1 MFQLNYQSHKSI
13 YEQIV
18 DNIKEQIMTGVLKE
32 NTPLPTVRE
41 LSQLLTIN
49 PHTVQKAFQTLDQ
62 EGYIYTIKNKGIFV
76 SSIKHVKRDEEKAK
90 AIINTIVESY
100 KELIYMGMSQ
110 EEIHNKILE
119 KMKGD
124 LMIKVKDLYKVIDDE
139 VVLDHLNMQVEEGS
153 IYGLIGPNGAGKTT
167 LIRHLVGVLK
177 QDSGKIFIES
187 QPIYENIELK
197 RKIGY
202 ISDAMY
208 FIETNLIRNA
218 NVYKELYP
226 SWNQDRFEELY
237 KTFKLSPTKKIQTF
251 SKGMRKQA
259 SFCLIMSTMPDYLIL
274 DEPIDGLDPIARKL
288 VWKYIIDDVAQR
300 NLTVLISSHNLKEL
314 EGIVDHVGILYKG
327 KIMREFDL
335 EYIQTHIHKIQV
347 SFGDKEV
354 NLDPLNIVY
363 QEERGSVKI
372 LIIEDSLLNIRKV
385 IGEQSPLIFDILP
398 LSLEELFMYE
408 VGGEDD
414 DIQKLIF

>member
-1 MFQLNYQSHKSI
+1 
-13 YEQIV
+13 
-18 DNIKEQIMTGVLKE
+18 
-32 NTPLPTVRE
+32 
-41 LSQLLTIN
+41 
-49 PHTVQKAFQTLDQ
+49 
-62 EGYIYTIKNKGIFV
+62 
-76 SSIKHVKRDEEKAK
+76 
-90 AIINTIVESY
+90 
-100 KELIYMGMSQ
+100 
-110 EEIHNKILE
+110 
-119 KMKGD
+119 
-124 LMIKVKDLYKVIDDE
+124 MIKVKDLYKVIDGE
-139 VVLDHLNMQVEEGS
+139 VVLDHLNMHVEEGS

-187 QPIYENIELK
+187 QPVYENIELK

-208 FIETNLIRNA
+208 FIETNLERNA
-218 NVYKELYP
+218 KVYKDLYP
-226 SWNQDRFEELY
+226 SWNQDRFKELY
-237 KTFKLSPTKKIQTF
+237 KTFKLNPTKKIQTF

-259 SFCLIMSTMPDYLIL
+259 SFCLIMSTMPEYLIL
-274 DEPIDGLDPIARKL
+274 DEPIDGLDPVARKL

-327 KIMREFDL
+327 KIMKEFDL

-347 SFGDKEV
+347 SFGDEEV
-354 NLDPLNIVY
+354 NLDALNIAY

-372 LIIEDSLLNIRKV
+372 LIIEDSLSHIRKV
-385 IGEQSPLIFDILP
+385 IGEKAPLIFDILP

-408 VGGEDD
+408 VGGDDD

>member
-1 MFQLNYQSHKSI
+1 
-13 YEQIV
+13 
-18 DNIKEQIMTGVLKE
+18 
-32 NTPLPTVRE
+32 
-41 LSQLLTIN
+41 
-49 PHTVQKAFQTLDQ
+49 
-62 EGYIYTIKNKGIFV
+62 
-76 SSIKHVKRDEEKAK
+76 
-90 AIINTIVESY
+90 
-100 KELIYMGMSQ
+100 
-110 EEIHNKILE
+110 
-119 KMKGD
+119 
-124 LMIKVKDLYKVIDDE
+124 MIKVKDLYKVIDGE
-139 VVLDHLNMQVEEGS
+139 VVLDHLNMHVEEGS

-187 QPIYENIELK
+187 QPVYENIELK

-208 FIETNLIRNA
+208 FIETNLERNA
-218 NVYKELYP
+218 KVYKDLYP
-226 SWNQDRFEELY
+226 SWNQDRFKELY
-237 KTFKLSPTKKIQTF
+237 KTFKLNPTKKIQTF

-259 SFCLIMSTMPDYLIL
+259 SFCLIMSTMPHYLIL
-274 DEPIDGLDPIARKL
+274 DEPIDGLDPVARKL

-327 KIMREFDL
+327 KIMKEFDL

-347 SFGDKEV
+347 SFGDEEV
-354 NLDPLNIVY
+354 NLDALNIAY

-372 LIIEDSLLNIRKV
+372 LIIEDSLSHIRKV
-385 IGEQSPLIFDILP
+385 IGEKAPLIFDILP

>member
-1 MFQLNYQSHKSI
+1 
-13 YEQIV
+13 
-18 DNIKEQIMTGVLKE
+18 
-32 NTPLPTVRE
+32 
-41 LSQLLTIN
+41 
-49 PHTVQKAFQTLDQ
+49 
-62 EGYIYTIKNKGIFV
+62 
-76 SSIKHVKRDEEKAK
+76 
-90 AIINTIVESY
+90 
-100 KELIYMGMSQ
+100 
-110 EEIHNKILE
+110 
-119 KMKGD
+119 
-124 LMIKVKDLYKVIDDE
+124 MIKVKDLYKVIDGE
-139 VVLDHLNMQVEEGS
+139 VVLDHLNMHVEEGS

-177 QDSGKIFIES
+177 QDSGKISIES
-187 QPIYENIELK
+187 QPVYENIELK

-208 FIETNLIRNA
+208 FIETNLERNA
-218 NVYKELYP
+218 KVYKDLYP
-226 SWNQDRFEELY
+226 SWNQDRFKELY
-237 KTFKLSPTKKIQTF
+237 KTFKLNPTKKIQAF

-259 SFCLIMSTMPDYLIL
+259 SFCLIMSTMPEYLIL
-274 DEPIDGLDPIARKL
+274 DEPIDGLDPVARKL

-327 KIMREFDL
+327 KIMKEFDL

-354 NLDPLNIVY
+354 NLDALNIAY

-372 LIIEDSLLNIRKV
+372 LIIEDSLSHIRKV
-385 IGEQSPLIFDILP
+385 IGEKAPLIFDILP

>member
-1 MFQLNYQSHKSI
+1 
-13 YEQIV
+13 
-18 DNIKEQIMTGVLKE
+18 
-32 NTPLPTVRE
+32 
-41 LSQLLTIN
+41 
-49 PHTVQKAFQTLDQ
+49 
-62 EGYIYTIKNKGIFV
+62 
-76 SSIKHVKRDEEKAK
+76 
-90 AIINTIVESY
+90 
-100 KELIYMGMSQ
+100 
-110 EEIHNKILE
+110 
-119 KMKGD
+119 
-124 LMIKVKDLYKVIDDE
+124 MIKVKDLYKVIDDE

-187 QPIYENIELK
+187 QPVYENIELK

-226 SWNQDRFEELY
+226 SWNQERFEELY
-237 KTFKLSPTKKIQTF
+237 KTFKLNPTKKIQTF

-354 NLDPLNIVY
+354 DLDPLNIVY

-372 LIIEDSLLNIRKV
+372 LIIEDSLSTIRNV

>member
-1 MFQLNYQSHKSI
+1 
-13 YEQIV
+13 
-18 DNIKEQIMTGVLKE
+18 
-32 NTPLPTVRE
+32 
-41 LSQLLTIN
+41 
-49 PHTVQKAFQTLDQ
+49 
-62 EGYIYTIKNKGIFV
+62 
-76 SSIKHVKRDEEKAK
+76 
-90 AIINTIVESY
+90 
-100 KELIYMGMSQ
+100 
-110 EEIHNKILE
+110 
-119 KMKGD
+119 
-124 LMIKVKDLYKVIDDE
+124 MIKVKDLYKVIDGE
-139 VVLDHLNMQVEEGS
+139 VVLDHLNMHVEEGS

-187 QPIYENIELK
+187 QPVYENIELK

-208 FIETNLIRNA
+208 FIETNLERNA
-218 NVYKELYP
+218 KVYKDLYP

-237 KTFKLSPTKKIQTF
+237 KTFKLNPTKKIQTF

-259 SFCLIMSTMPDYLIL
+259 LFCLIMSTMPEYLIL
-274 DEPIDGLDPIARKL
+274 DEPIDGLDPVARKL

-327 KIMREFDL
+327 KIMKEFDL

-347 SFGDKEV
+347 SFGDEEV
-354 NLDPLNIVY
+354 NLDALNIAY

-372 LIIEDSLLNIRKV
+372 LIIEDSLSHIRKV
-385 IGEQSPLIFDILP
+385 IGEKAPLIFDILP

>member
-1 MFQLNYQSHKSI
+1 
-13 YEQIV
+13 
-18 DNIKEQIMTGVLKE
+18 
-32 NTPLPTVRE
+32 
-41 LSQLLTIN
+41 
-49 PHTVQKAFQTLDQ
+49 
-62 EGYIYTIKNKGIFV
+62 
-76 SSIKHVKRDEEKAK
+76 
-90 AIINTIVESY
+90 
-100 KELIYMGMSQ
+100 
-110 EEIHNKILE
+110 
-119 KMKGD
+119 
-124 LMIKVKDLYKVIDDE
+124 MIKVKDLYKVIDGE
-139 VVLDHLNMQVEEGS
+139 VVPDHLNMHVEEGS

-187 QPIYENIELK
+187 QPVYENIELK

-208 FIETNLIRNA
+208 FIETNLERNA
-218 NVYKELYP
+218 KVYKDLYP
-226 SWNQDRFEELY
+226 SWNQDRFKELY
-237 KTFKLSPTKKIQTF
+237 KTFKLNPTKKIQTF

-259 SFCLIMSTMPDYLIL
+259 SFCLIMSTMPEYLIL
-274 DEPIDGLDPIARKL
+274 DEPIDGLDPVARKL

-327 KIMREFDL
+327 KIMKEFDL

-347 SFGDKEV
+347 SFGDEEV
-354 NLDPLNIVY
+354 NLDALNIAY

-372 LIIEDSLLNIRKV
+372 LIIEDSLSHIRKV
-385 IGEQSPLIFDILP
+385 IGEKAPLIFDILP

>member
-1 MFQLNYQSHKSI
+1 
-13 YEQIV
+13 
-18 DNIKEQIMTGVLKE
+18 
-32 NTPLPTVRE
+32 
-41 LSQLLTIN
+41 
-49 PHTVQKAFQTLDQ
+49 
-62 EGYIYTIKNKGIFV
+62 
-76 SSIKHVKRDEEKAK
+76 
-90 AIINTIVESY
+90 
-100 KELIYMGMSQ
+100 
-110 EEIHNKILE
+110 
-119 KMKGD
+119 
-124 LMIKVKDLYKVIDDE
+124 MIKVKDLYKVIDGE
-139 VVLDHLNMQVEEGS
+139 VVLDHLNMHVEAGS

-187 QPIYENIELK
+187 QPVYENIELK

-208 FIETNLIRNA
+208 FIETNLERNA
-218 NVYKELYP
+218 KVYKDLYP
-226 SWNQDRFEELY
+226 SWNQDRFKELY
-237 KTFKLSPTKKIQTF
+237 KTFKLNPTKKIQAF

-259 SFCLIMSTMPDYLIL
+259 SFCLIMSTMPEYLIL
-274 DEPIDGLDPIARKL
+274 DEPIDGLDPVARKL

-327 KIMREFDL
+327 KIMKEFDL

-347 SFGDKEV
+347 SFGDEEV
-354 NLDPLNIVY
+354 NLDALNIAY

-372 LIIEDSLLNIRKV
+372 LIIEDSLSHIRKV
-385 IGEQSPLIFDILP
+385 IGEKAPLIFDILP

>member
-1 MFQLNYQSHKSI
+1 
-13 YEQIV
+13 
-18 DNIKEQIMTGVLKE
+18 
-32 NTPLPTVRE
+32 
-41 LSQLLTIN
+41 
-49 PHTVQKAFQTLDQ
+49 
-62 EGYIYTIKNKGIFV
+62 
-76 SSIKHVKRDEEKAK
+76 
-90 AIINTIVESY
+90 
-100 KELIYMGMSQ
+100 
-110 EEIHNKILE
+110 
-119 KMKGD
+119 
-124 LMIKVKDLYKVIDDE
+124 MIKVKDLYKVIDDE
-139 VVLDHLNMQVEEGS
+139 VVLDHLNMHVEEGS

-226 SWNQDRFEELY
+226 SWNQERFEEIY
-237 KTFKLSPTKKIQTF
+237 KTFKLNPTKKIQTF

-372 LIIEDSLLNIRKV
+372 LIIEDSLLNIRNV

>member
-1 MFQLNYQSHKSI
+1 
-13 YEQIV
+13 
-18 DNIKEQIMTGVLKE
+18 
-32 NTPLPTVRE
+32 
-41 LSQLLTIN
+41 
-49 PHTVQKAFQTLDQ
+49 
-62 EGYIYTIKNKGIFV
+62 
-76 SSIKHVKRDEEKAK
+76 
-90 AIINTIVESY
+90 
-100 KELIYMGMSQ
+100 
-110 EEIHNKILE
+110 
-119 KMKGD
+119 
-124 LMIKVKDLYKVIDDE
+124 MIKVKDLYKVIDGE
-139 VVLDHLNMQVEEGS
+139 VVLDHLNMHVEEGS

-187 QPIYENIELK
+187 QPVYENIELK

-208 FIETNLIRNA
+208 FIETNLERNA
-218 NVYKELYP
+218 KVYKDLYP
-226 SWNQDRFEELY
+226 SWNQDRFKELY
-237 KTFKLSPTKKIQTF
+237 KTFKLNPTKKIQAF

-259 SFCLIMSTMPDYLIL
+259 SFCLIMSTMPEYLIL
-274 DEPIDGLDPIARKL
+274 DEPIDGLDPVARKL

-327 KIMREFDL
+327 KIMKEFDL

-354 NLDPLNIVY
+354 NLDALNIAY

-372 LIIEDSLLNIRKV
+372 LIIEDSLSHIRKV
-385 IGEQSPLIFDILP
+385 IGEKAPLIFDILP

>member
-1 MFQLNYQSHKSI
+1 
-13 YEQIV
+13 
-18 DNIKEQIMTGVLKE
+18 
-32 NTPLPTVRE
+32 
-41 LSQLLTIN
+41 
-49 PHTVQKAFQTLDQ
+49 
-62 EGYIYTIKNKGIFV
+62 
-76 SSIKHVKRDEEKAK
+76 
-90 AIINTIVESY
+90 
-100 KELIYMGMSQ
+100 
-110 EEIHNKILE
+110 
-119 KMKGD
+119 
-124 LMIKVKDLYKVIDDE
+124 MIKVKDLYKVIDGE
-139 VVLDHLNMQVEEGS
+139 VVLDHLNMHVEEGS

-187 QPIYENIELK
+187 QPVYENIELK

-208 FIETNLIRNA
+208 FIETNLERNA
-218 NVYKELYP
+218 KVYKDLYP
-226 SWNQDRFEELY
+226 SWNQERFKELY
-237 KTFKLSPTKKIQTF
+237 KTFKLNPTKKIQAF

-259 SFCLIMSTMPDYLIL
+259 SFCLIMSTMPHYLIL
-274 DEPIDGLDPIARKL
+274 DEPIDGLDPVARKL

-327 KIMREFDL
+327 KIMKEFDL

-354 NLDPLNIVY
+354 NLDALNIAY

-372 LIIEDSLLNIRKV
+372 LIIEDSLSHIRKV
-385 IGEQSPLIFDILP
+385 IGEKAPLIFDILP

>member
-1 MFQLNYQSHKSI
+1 
-13 YEQIV
+13 
-18 DNIKEQIMTGVLKE
+18 
-32 NTPLPTVRE
+32 
-41 LSQLLTIN
+41 
-49 PHTVQKAFQTLDQ
+49 
-62 EGYIYTIKNKGIFV
+62 
-76 SSIKHVKRDEEKAK
+76 
-90 AIINTIVESY
+90 
-100 KELIYMGMSQ
+100 
-110 EEIHNKILE
+110 
-119 KMKGD
+119 
-124 LMIKVKDLYKVIDDE
+124 MIKVKDLYKVIDGE
-139 VVLDHLNMQVEEGS
+139 VVLDHLNMHVEEGS

-187 QPIYENIELK
+187 QPVYENIELK

-208 FIETNLIRNA
+208 FIETNLERNA
-218 NVYKELYP
+218 KVYKDLYP
-226 SWNQDRFEELY
+226 SWDQDRFKELY
-237 KTFKLSPTKKIQTF
+237 KTFKLNPTKKIQTF

-259 SFCLIMSTMPDYLIL
+259 LFCLIMSTMPEYLIL
-274 DEPIDGLDPIARKL
+274 DEPIDGLDPVARKL

-327 KIMREFDL
+327 KIMKEFDL

-354 NLDPLNIVY
+354 NLDALNIAY

-372 LIIEDSLLNIRKV
+372 LIIEDSLSHIRKV
-385 IGEQSPLIFDILP
+385 IGEKAPLIFDILP

>member
-1 MFQLNYQSHKSI
+1 
-13 YEQIV
+13 
-18 DNIKEQIMTGVLKE
+18 
-32 NTPLPTVRE
+32 
-41 LSQLLTIN
+41 
-49 PHTVQKAFQTLDQ
+49 
-62 EGYIYTIKNKGIFV
+62 
-76 SSIKHVKRDEEKAK
+76 
-90 AIINTIVESY
+90 
-100 KELIYMGMSQ
+100 
-110 EEIHNKILE
+110 
-119 KMKGD
+119 
-124 LMIKVKDLYKVIDDE
+124 MIKVKDLYKVIDGE

-153 IYGLIGPNGAGKTT
+153 IYGLIGPNGVGKTI

-177 QDSGKIFIES
+177 QDAGKIFIES
-187 QPIYENIELK
+187 QPVYENIELK

-208 FIETNLIRNA
+208 FIETNLERNA
-218 NVYKELYP
+218 KVYKDLYP
-226 SWNQDRFEELY
+226 SWNQERFEELY
-237 KTFKLSPTKKIQTF
+237 KRFKLNPTKKIQTF

-259 SFCLIMSTMPDYLIL
+259 SFCLIMSTMPQYLIL
-274 DEPIDGLDPIARKL
+274 DEPIDGLDPVARKL

-354 NLDPLNIVY
+354 NLDDLNIVY

-372 LIIEDSLLNIRKV
+372 LIIEDSLSNIRKV
-385 IGEQSPLIFDILP
+385 IGDQSPLIFDVKPQTLP
-398 LSLEELFMYE
+398 
-408 VGGEDD
+408 
-414 DIQKLIF
+414 I

>member
-1 MFQLNYQSHKSI
+1 
-13 YEQIV
+13 
-18 DNIKEQIMTGVLKE
+18 
-32 NTPLPTVRE
+32 
-41 LSQLLTIN
+41 
-49 PHTVQKAFQTLDQ
+49 
-62 EGYIYTIKNKGIFV
+62 
-76 SSIKHVKRDEEKAK
+76 
-90 AIINTIVESY
+90 
-100 KELIYMGMSQ
+100 
-110 EEIHNKILE
+110 
-119 KMKGD
+119 
-124 LMIKVKDLYKVIDDE
+124 MIKVKDLYKVIDGE
-139 VVLDHLNMQVEEGS
+139 VVLDHLNMHVEEGS

-187 QPIYENIELK
+187 QPVYENIELK

-208 FIETNLIRNA
+208 FIETNLERNA
-218 NVYKELYP
+218 KVYKDLYP
-226 SWNQDRFEELY
+226 SWNQDRFKELY
-237 KTFKLSPTKKIQTF
+237 KTFKLNPTKKIQTF

-259 SFCLIMSTMPDYLIL
+259 LFCLIMSTMPEYLIL
-274 DEPIDGLDPIARKL
+274 DEPIDGLDPVARKL

-327 KIMREFDL
+327 KIMKEFDL

-347 SFGDKEV
+347 SFGDREV
-354 NLDPLNIVY
+354 NLDALNIAY

-372 LIIEDSLLNIRKV
+372 LIIEDSLSHIRKV
-385 IGEQSPLIFDILP
+385 IGEKAPLIFDILP

>member
-1 MFQLNYQSHKSI
+1 
-13 YEQIV
+13 
-18 DNIKEQIMTGVLKE
+18 
-32 NTPLPTVRE
+32 
-41 LSQLLTIN
+41 
-49 PHTVQKAFQTLDQ
+49 
-62 EGYIYTIKNKGIFV
+62 
-76 SSIKHVKRDEEKAK
+76 
-90 AIINTIVESY
+90 
-100 KELIYMGMSQ
+100 
-110 EEIHNKILE
+110 
-119 KMKGD
+119 
-124 LMIKVKDLYKVIDDE
+124 MIKVKDLYKVIDGE
-139 VVLDHLNMQVEEGS
+139 VVLDHLNMHVEEGS

-187 QPIYENIELK
+187 QPVYENIELK

-208 FIETNLIRNA
+208 FIETNLERNA
-218 NVYKELYP
+218 KVYKDLYP

-237 KTFKLSPTKKIQTF
+237 KTFKLNPTKKIQTF

-259 SFCLIMSTMPDYLIL
+259 SFCLIMSTMPEYLIL
-274 DEPIDGLDPIARKL
+274 DEPIDGLDPVARKL

-327 KIMREFDL
+327 KIMKEFDL

-347 SFGDKEV
+347 SFGDEEV
-354 NLDPLNIVY
+354 NLDALNIAY
-363 QEERGSVKI
+363 QEERDSVKI
-372 LIIEDSLLNIRKV
+372 LIIEDSLSHIRKV
-385 IGEQSPLIFDILP
+385 IGEKAPLIFDILP

>member
-1 MFQLNYQSHKSI
+1 
-13 YEQIV
+13 
-18 DNIKEQIMTGVLKE
+18 
-32 NTPLPTVRE
+32 
-41 LSQLLTIN
+41 
-49 PHTVQKAFQTLDQ
+49 
-62 EGYIYTIKNKGIFV
+62 
-76 SSIKHVKRDEEKAK
+76 
-90 AIINTIVESY
+90 
-100 KELIYMGMSQ
+100 
-110 EEIHNKILE
+110 
-119 KMKGD
+119 
-124 LMIKVKDLYKVIDDE
+124 MIKVKDLYKVIDGE
-139 VVLDHLNMQVEEGS
+139 VVLDHLNMHVEEGS

-187 QPIYENIELK
+187 QPVYENIELK

-208 FIETNLIRNA
+208 FIETNLERNA
-218 NVYKELYP
+218 KVYKDLYP

-237 KTFKLSPTKKIQTF
+237 KTFKLNPTKKIQTF

-259 SFCLIMSTMPDYLIL
+259 LFCLIMSTMPHYLIL
-274 DEPIDGLDPIARKL
+274 DEPIDGLDPVARKL

-327 KIMREFDL
+327 KIMKEFDL

-354 NLDPLNIVY
+354 NLDALNIAY

-372 LIIEDSLLNIRKV
+372 LIIEDSLSHIRKV
-385 IGEQSPLIFDILP
+385 IGEKAPLIFDILP

>member
-1 MFQLNYQSHKSI
+1 MFQLNYQSHKSV

-32 NTPLPTVRE
+32 NTQLPTVRE

-62 EGYIYTIKNKGIFV
+62 EGYIYTIADKGTFV
-76 SSIKHVKRDEEKAK
+76 SSRKYVKTDEEKAK

-110 EEIHNKILE
+110 DEIHNKILE
-119 KMKGD
+119 KMKGG
-124 LMIKVKDLYKVIDDE
+124 LMIKVKDLYKVIDGE
-139 VVLDHLNMQVEEGS
+139 VVLDHLNMHVEEGS

-187 QPIYENIELK
+187 QPVYENIELK

-208 FIETNLIRNA
+208 FIETNLERNA
-218 NVYKELYP
+218 KVYKDLYP

-237 KTFKLSPTKKIQTF
+237 KTFKLNPTKKIQTF

-259 SFCLIMSTMPDYLIL
+259 SFCLIMSTMPEYLIL
-274 DEPIDGLDPIARKL
+274 DEPIDGLDPVARKL

-327 KIMREFDL
+327 KIMKEFDL

-347 SFGDKEV
+347 SFGDEEV
-354 NLDPLNIVY
+354 NLDALNIAY

-372 LIIEDSLLNIRKV
+372 LIIEDSLSHIRKV
-385 IGEQSPLIFDILP
+385 IGEKAPLIFDILP

>member
-1 MFQLNYQSHKSI
+1 
-13 YEQIV
+13 
-18 DNIKEQIMTGVLKE
+18 
-32 NTPLPTVRE
+32 
-41 LSQLLTIN
+41 
-49 PHTVQKAFQTLDQ
+49 
-62 EGYIYTIKNKGIFV
+62 
-76 SSIKHVKRDEEKAK
+76 
-90 AIINTIVESY
+90 
-100 KELIYMGMSQ
+100 
-110 EEIHNKILE
+110 
-119 KMKGD
+119 
-124 LMIKVKDLYKVIDDE
+124 MIKVKDLYKVIDGE
-139 VVLDHLNMQVEEGS
+139 VVLDHLNMHVEEGS

-187 QPIYENIELK
+187 QPVYENIELK

-208 FIETNLIRNA
+208 FIETNLERNA
-218 NVYKELYP
+218 KVYKDLYP
-226 SWNQDRFEELY
+226 SWNQDRFKELY
-237 KTFKLSPTKKIQTF
+237 KTFKLNPTKKIQAF

-259 SFCLIMSTMPDYLIL
+259 SFCLIMSTMPEYLIL
-274 DEPIDGLDPIARKL
+274 DEPIDGLDPVARKL

-327 KIMREFDL
+327 KIMKEFDL

-347 SFGDKEV
+347 SFGDEEV
-354 NLDPLNIVY
+354 NLDALNIAY

-372 LIIEDSLLNIRKV
+372 LIIEDSLSHIRKV
-385 IGEQSPLIFDILP
+385 IGEKAPLIFDILP
-398 LSLEELFMYE
+398 LSLEELFMYV

-414 DIQKLIF
+414 DIQQLIF

>member
-1 MFQLNYQSHKSI
+1 
-13 YEQIV
+13 
-18 DNIKEQIMTGVLKE
+18 
-32 NTPLPTVRE
+32 
-41 LSQLLTIN
+41 
-49 PHTVQKAFQTLDQ
+49 
-62 EGYIYTIKNKGIFV
+62 
-76 SSIKHVKRDEEKAK
+76 
-90 AIINTIVESY
+90 
-100 KELIYMGMSQ
+100 
-110 EEIHNKILE
+110 
-119 KMKGD
+119 
-124 LMIKVKDLYKVIDDE
+124 MIKVKDLYKVIDDE

-187 QPIYENIELK
+187 QPVYENIELK

-237 KTFKLSPTKKIQTF
+237 KTFKLSPIKKIQTF

-288 VWKYIIDDVAQR
+288 VWKYIINDVAQR

-354 NLDPLNIVY
+354 DLDSLNIVY

-372 LIIEDSLLNIRKV
+372 LIIEDSLSTIRNV

>member
-1 MFQLNYQSHKSI
+1 
-13 YEQIV
+13 
-18 DNIKEQIMTGVLKE
+18 
-32 NTPLPTVRE
+32 
-41 LSQLLTIN
+41 
-49 PHTVQKAFQTLDQ
+49 
-62 EGYIYTIKNKGIFV
+62 
-76 SSIKHVKRDEEKAK
+76 
-90 AIINTIVESY
+90 
-100 KELIYMGMSQ
+100 
-110 EEIHNKILE
+110 
-119 KMKGD
+119 
-124 LMIKVKDLYKVIDDE
+124 MIKVKDLYKVIDGE
-139 VVLDHLNMQVEEGS
+139 VVLDHLNMHVEEGS

-187 QPIYENIELK
+187 QPVYENIELK

-208 FIETNLIRNA
+208 FIETNLERNA
-218 NVYKELYP
+218 KVYKDLYP

-237 KTFKLSPTKKIQTF
+237 KTFKLNPTKKIQTF

-259 SFCLIMSTMPDYLIL
+259 SFCLIMSTMPEYLIL
-274 DEPIDGLDPIARKL
+274 DEPIDGLDPVARKL

-327 KIMREFDL
+327 KIMKEFDL

-347 SFGDKEV
+347 SFGDEEV
-354 NLDPLNIVY
+354 NLDALNIAY

-372 LIIEDSLLNIRKV
+372 LIIEDSLSRIRKV
-385 IGEQSPLIFDILP
+385 IGEKAPLIFDILP

>member
-1 MFQLNYQSHKSI
+1 
-13 YEQIV
+13 
-18 DNIKEQIMTGVLKE
+18 
-32 NTPLPTVRE
+32 
-41 LSQLLTIN
+41 
-49 PHTVQKAFQTLDQ
+49 
-62 EGYIYTIKNKGIFV
+62 
-76 SSIKHVKRDEEKAK
+76 
-90 AIINTIVESY
+90 
-100 KELIYMGMSQ
+100 
-110 EEIHNKILE
+110 
-119 KMKGD
+119 
-124 LMIKVKDLYKVIDDE
+124 MIKVKDLYKVIDGE
-139 VVLDHLNMQVEEGS
+139 VVLDHLNMHVEEGS

-187 QPIYENIELK
+187 QPVYENIELK

-208 FIETNLIRNA
+208 FIETNLERNA
-218 NVYKELYP
+218 KVYKDLYP

-237 KTFKLSPTKKIQTF
+237 KTFKLNPTKKIQTF

-259 SFCLIMSTMPDYLIL
+259 SFCLIMSTMPEYLIL
-274 DEPIDGLDPIARKL
+274 DEPIDGLDPVARKL

-327 KIMREFDL
+327 KIMKEFDL

-347 SFGDKEV
+347 SFGDEEV
-354 NLDPLNIVY
+354 NLDALNIAC

-372 LIIEDSLLNIRKV
+372 LIIEDSLSHIRKV
-385 IGEQSPLIFDILP
+385 IGEKAPLIFDILP

>member
-1 MFQLNYQSHKSI
+1 
-13 YEQIV
+13 
-18 DNIKEQIMTGVLKE
+18 
-32 NTPLPTVRE
+32 
-41 LSQLLTIN
+41 
-49 PHTVQKAFQTLDQ
+49 
-62 EGYIYTIKNKGIFV
+62 
-76 SSIKHVKRDEEKAK
+76 
-90 AIINTIVESY
+90 
-100 KELIYMGMSQ
+100 
-110 EEIHNKILE
+110 
-119 KMKGD
+119 
-124 LMIKVKDLYKVIDDE
+124 MIKIKDLYKVIDGE
-139 VVLDHLNMQVEEGS
+139 VVLDHLNMHVGEGS

-218 NVYKELYP
+218 NVYKQLYP
-226 SWNQDRFEELY
+226 SWNQERFEEIY
-237 KTFKLSPTKKIQTF
+237 KTFKLNPTKKIQTF

-372 LIIEDSLLNIRKV
+372 LIIEDSLLNIRNV

>member
-1 MFQLNYQSHKSI
+1 
-13 YEQIV
+13 
-18 DNIKEQIMTGVLKE
+18 
-32 NTPLPTVRE
+32 
-41 LSQLLTIN
+41 
-49 PHTVQKAFQTLDQ
+49 
-62 EGYIYTIKNKGIFV
+62 
-76 SSIKHVKRDEEKAK
+76 
-90 AIINTIVESY
+90 
-100 KELIYMGMSQ
+100 
-110 EEIHNKILE
+110 
-119 KMKGD
+119 
-124 LMIKVKDLYKVIDDE
+124 MIKVKDLYKVIDGE
-139 VVLDHLNMQVEEGS
+139 VVLDHLNMHVEEGS

-187 QPIYENIELK
+187 QPVYENIELK

-208 FIETNLIRNA
+208 FIETNLERNA
-218 NVYKELYP
+218 KVYKDLYP
-226 SWNQDRFEELY
+226 SWNQDRFKELY
-237 KTFKLSPTKKIQTF
+237 KTFKLNPTKKIQTF

-259 SFCLIMSTMPDYLIL
+259 SFCLIMSTMPEYLIL
-274 DEPIDGLDPIARKL
+274 DEPIDGLDPVARKL

-327 KIMREFDL
+327 KIMKEFDL

-347 SFGDKEV
+347 SFGAEEV
-354 NLDPLNIVY
+354 NLDALNIAY

-372 LIIEDSLLNIRKV
+372 LIIEDSLSHIRKV
-385 IGEQSPLIFDILP
+385 IGEKAPLIFDILP

>member
-1 MFQLNYQSHKSI
+1 
-13 YEQIV
+13 
-18 DNIKEQIMTGVLKE
+18 
-32 NTPLPTVRE
+32 
-41 LSQLLTIN
+41 
-49 PHTVQKAFQTLDQ
+49 
-62 EGYIYTIKNKGIFV
+62 
-76 SSIKHVKRDEEKAK
+76 
-90 AIINTIVESY
+90 
-100 KELIYMGMSQ
+100 
-110 EEIHNKILE
+110 
-119 KMKGD
+119 
-124 LMIKVKDLYKVIDDE
+124 MIKVKDLYKVIDGE
-139 VVLDHLNMQVEEGS
+139 VVLDHLNMHVEEGS

-187 QPIYENIELK
+187 QPVYENIELK

-208 FIETNLIRNA
+208 FIETNLERNA
-218 NVYKELYP
+218 KVYKDLYP
-226 SWNQDRFEELY
+226 SWNQDRFKELY
-237 KTFKLSPTKKIQTF
+237 KTFKLNPTKKIQAF

-259 SFCLIMSTMPDYLIL
+259 LFCLIMSTMPEYLIL
-274 DEPIDGLDPIARKL
+274 DEPIDGLDPVARKL

-327 KIMREFDL
+327 KIMKEFDL

-347 SFGDKEV
+347 SFGDREV
-354 NLDPLNIVY
+354 NLDALNIAY

-372 LIIEDSLLNIRKV
+372 LIIEDSLSHIRKV
-385 IGEQSPLIFDILP
+385 IGEKSPLIFDILP

>member
-1 MFQLNYQSHKSI
+1 
-13 YEQIV
+13 
-18 DNIKEQIMTGVLKE
+18 
-32 NTPLPTVRE
+32 
-41 LSQLLTIN
+41 
-49 PHTVQKAFQTLDQ
+49 
-62 EGYIYTIKNKGIFV
+62 
-76 SSIKHVKRDEEKAK
+76 
-90 AIINTIVESY
+90 
-100 KELIYMGMSQ
+100 
-110 EEIHNKILE
+110 
-119 KMKGD
+119 
-124 LMIKVKDLYKVIDDE
+124 MIKVKDLYKVIDGE
-139 VVLDHLNMQVEEGS
+139 VVLDHLNMHVEEGS

-177 QDSGKIFIES
+177 QDSGKIFTES
-187 QPIYENIELK
+187 QPVYENIELK

-208 FIETNLIRNA
+208 FIETNLERNA
-218 NVYKELYP
+218 KVYKDLYP

-237 KTFKLSPTKKIQTF
+237 KTFKLNPTKKIQTF

-259 SFCLIMSTMPDYLIL
+259 SFCLIMSTMPEYLIL
-274 DEPIDGLDPIARKL
+274 DEPIDGLDPVARKL

-327 KIMREFDL
+327 KIMKEFDL

-347 SFGDKEV
+347 SFGDEEV
-354 NLDPLNIVY
+354 NLDALNIAY

-372 LIIEDSLLNIRKV
+372 LIIEDSLSHIRKV
-385 IGEQSPLIFDILP
+385 IGEKAPLIFDILP

>member
-1 MFQLNYQSHKSI
+1 
-13 YEQIV
+13 
-18 DNIKEQIMTGVLKE
+18 
-32 NTPLPTVRE
+32 
-41 LSQLLTIN
+41 
-49 PHTVQKAFQTLDQ
+49 
-62 EGYIYTIKNKGIFV
+62 
-76 SSIKHVKRDEEKAK
+76 
-90 AIINTIVESY
+90 
-100 KELIYMGMSQ
+100 
-110 EEIHNKILE
+110 
-119 KMKGD
+119 
-124 LMIKVKDLYKVIDDE
+124 MIKVKDLYKVIDGE
-139 VVLDHLNMQVEEGS
+139 VVLDHLNMHVEEGS

-187 QPIYENIELK
+187 QPVYENIELK

-208 FIETNLIRNA
+208 FIETNLERNA
-218 NVYKELYP
+218 KVYKDLYP
-226 SWNQDRFEELY
+226 SWNQERFKELY
-237 KTFKLSPTKKIQTF
+237 KTFKLNPTKKIQAF

-259 SFCLIMSTMPDYLIL
+259 SFCLIMSTMPHYLIL
-274 DEPIDGLDPIARKL
+274 DEPIDGLDPAARKL

-327 KIMREFDL
+327 KIMKEFDL

-347 SFGDKEV
+347 SFGDEEV
-354 NLDPLNIVY
+354 NLDALNIAY

-372 LIIEDSLLNIRKV
+372 LIIEDSLSHIRKV
-385 IGEQSPLIFDILP
+385 IGEKAPLIFDILP

>member
-1 MFQLNYQSHKSI
+1 
-13 YEQIV
+13 
-18 DNIKEQIMTGVLKE
+18 
-32 NTPLPTVRE
+32 
-41 LSQLLTIN
+41 
-49 PHTVQKAFQTLDQ
+49 
-62 EGYIYTIKNKGIFV
+62 
-76 SSIKHVKRDEEKAK
+76 
-90 AIINTIVESY
+90 
-100 KELIYMGMSQ
+100 
-110 EEIHNKILE
+110 
-119 KMKGD
+119 
-124 LMIKVKDLYKVIDDE
+124 MIKVKDLYKVIDDE

-226 SWNQDRFEELY
+226 SWNQERFEELY
-237 KTFKLSPTKKIQTF
+237 KTFKLNPTKKIQTF

-372 LIIEDSLLNIRKV
+372 LIIEDSLSNIRNV

>member
-1 MFQLNYQSHKSI
+1 
-13 YEQIV
+13 
-18 DNIKEQIMTGVLKE
+18 
-32 NTPLPTVRE
+32 
-41 LSQLLTIN
+41 
-49 PHTVQKAFQTLDQ
+49 
-62 EGYIYTIKNKGIFV
+62 
-76 SSIKHVKRDEEKAK
+76 
-90 AIINTIVESY
+90 
-100 KELIYMGMSQ
+100 
-110 EEIHNKILE
+110 
-119 KMKGD
+119 
-124 LMIKVKDLYKVIDDE
+124 MIKVKDLYKVIDGE
-139 VVLDHLNMQVEEGS
+139 VVLDHLNMHVEEGS

-187 QPIYENIELK
+187 QPVYENIELK

-208 FIETNLIRNA
+208 FIETNLERNA
-218 NVYKELYP
+218 KVYKDLYP
-226 SWNQDRFEELY
+226 SWNQDRFKELY
-237 KTFKLSPTKKIQTF
+237 KTFKLNPTKKIQTF

-259 SFCLIMSTMPDYLIL
+259 SFCLIMSTMPEYLIL
-274 DEPIDGLDPIARKL
+274 DEPIDGLDPVARKL

-372 LIIEDSLLNIRKV
+372 LIIEDSLLNIRNV

>member
-1 MFQLNYQSHKSI
+1 
-13 YEQIV
+13 
-18 DNIKEQIMTGVLKE
+18 
-32 NTPLPTVRE
+32 
-41 LSQLLTIN
+41 
-49 PHTVQKAFQTLDQ
+49 
-62 EGYIYTIKNKGIFV
+62 
-76 SSIKHVKRDEEKAK
+76 
-90 AIINTIVESY
+90 
-100 KELIYMGMSQ
+100 
-110 EEIHNKILE
+110 
-119 KMKGD
+119 
-124 LMIKVKDLYKVIDDE
+124 MIKVKDLYKVIDGE
-139 VVLDHLNMQVEEGS
+139 VVLDHLNMHVEEGS

-187 QPIYENIELK
+187 QPVYENIELK

-208 FIETNLIRNA
+208 FIETNLERNA
-218 NVYKELYP
+218 KVYKDLYP
-226 SWNQDRFEELY
+226 SWNQDRFKELY
-237 KTFKLSPTKKIQTF
+237 KTFKLNPTKKIQTF

-259 SFCLIMSTMPDYLIL
+259 SFCLIMSTMPEYLIL
-274 DEPIDGLDPIARKL
+274 DEPIDGLDPVARKL

-314 EGIVDHVGILYKG
+314 EGILYKG
-327 KIMREFDL
+327 KIMKEFDL

-347 SFGDKEV
+347 SFGDEEV
-354 NLDPLNIVY
+354 NLDALNIAY
-363 QEERGSVKI
+363 QEEKGSVKI
-372 LIIEDSLLNIRKV
+372 LIIEDSLSHIRKV
-385 IGEQSPLIFDILP
+385 IGEKAPLIFDILP

>member
-1 MFQLNYQSHKSI
+1 
-13 YEQIV
+13 
-18 DNIKEQIMTGVLKE
+18 
-32 NTPLPTVRE
+32 
-41 LSQLLTIN
+41 
-49 PHTVQKAFQTLDQ
+49 
-62 EGYIYTIKNKGIFV
+62 
-76 SSIKHVKRDEEKAK
+76 
-90 AIINTIVESY
+90 
-100 KELIYMGMSQ
+100 
-110 EEIHNKILE
+110 
-119 KMKGD
+119 
-124 LMIKVKDLYKVIDDE
+124 MIKIKDLYKVIDGE
-139 VVLDHLNMQVEEGS
+139 VVLDHLNMHVGEGS

-226 SWNQDRFEELY
+226 SWNQERFEEIY
-237 KTFKLSPTKKIQTF
+237 KTFKLNPTKKIQTF

-372 LIIEDSLLNIRKV
+372 LIIEDSLLNIRNV

-408 VGGEDD
+408 VGGEED

>member
-1 MFQLNYQSHKSI
+1 
-13 YEQIV
+13 
-18 DNIKEQIMTGVLKE
+18 
-32 NTPLPTVRE
+32 
-41 LSQLLTIN
+41 
-49 PHTVQKAFQTLDQ
+49 
-62 EGYIYTIKNKGIFV
+62 
-76 SSIKHVKRDEEKAK
+76 
-90 AIINTIVESY
+90 
-100 KELIYMGMSQ
+100 
-110 EEIHNKILE
+110 
-119 KMKGD
+119 
-124 LMIKVKDLYKVIDDE
+124 MIKVKDLYKVIDGE
-139 VVLDHLNMQVEEGS
+139 VVLDHLNMHVEEGS

-187 QPIYENIELK
+187 QPVYENIELK

-208 FIETNLIRNA
+208 FIETNLERNA
-218 NVYKELYP
+218 KVYKDLYP
-226 SWNQDRFEELY
+226 SWNQDRFKELY
-237 KTFKLSPTKKIQTF
+237 KTFKLNPTKKIQTF

-259 SFCLIMSTMPDYLIL
+259 SFCLIMSTMPEYLIL
-274 DEPIDGLDPIARKL
+274 DGPINGLDPVARKL

-327 KIMREFDL
+327 KIMKEFDL

-347 SFGDKEV
+347 SFGDEEV
-354 NLDPLNIVY
+354 NLDALNIAY

-372 LIIEDSLLNIRKV
+372 LIIEDSLSHIRKV
-385 IGEQSPLIFDILP
+385 IGEKAPLIFDILP

>member
-1 MFQLNYQSHKSI
+1 
-13 YEQIV
+13 
-18 DNIKEQIMTGVLKE
+18 
-32 NTPLPTVRE
+32 
-41 LSQLLTIN
+41 
-49 PHTVQKAFQTLDQ
+49 
-62 EGYIYTIKNKGIFV
+62 
-76 SSIKHVKRDEEKAK
+76 
-90 AIINTIVESY
+90 
-100 KELIYMGMSQ
+100 
-110 EEIHNKILE
+110 
-119 KMKGD
+119 
-124 LMIKVKDLYKVIDDE
+124 MIKVKDLYKVIDGE

-226 SWNQDRFEELY
+226 SWNQERFEELY
-237 KTFKLSPTKKIQTF
+237 KTFKLNPTKKIQTF

-372 LIIEDSLLNIRKV
+372 LIIEDSLLNIRNV